1 MRSYFDILN
10 ELMEAIE
17 SDICMT
23 PGDKTEIVETTNS
36 LFDLLWKYS
45 D

>member
-1 MRSYFDILN
+1 MRSYLEILN
-10 ELMEAIE
+10 ELMETVDTDAIPE
-17 SDICMT
+17 A
-23 PGDKTEIVETTNS
+23 DKQTIKKQIRV

>member
-1 MRSYFDILN
+1 MNSYLEILN

-17 SDICMT
+17 TDNI
-23 PGDKTEIVETTNS
+23 PKADKEKIINLS
-36 LFDLLWKYS
+36 HQLRDGLWRYS